1 MPPEEAVLDAPVEET
16 VDTLV
21 ETDGGAE
28 DILDGAESQTEGE
41 QAGDLKGSKLW
52 RDVNTK
58 LTAGEKLT
66 PKEMAAIRR
75 SIHFEHNHQQKYPN
89 GVQELESTRE
99 AIQPLLED
107 ETMPIGDA
115 IQQIAQER
123 TYFRELDSLFTAG
136 KPEFVAKMADASPE
150 SFLELAPTVF
160 QKFSEMNNEGFSSY
174 VTGSVLSYM
183 TGQKVPLQYEVL
195 RTFLPQ
201 IQQIAESNPNLAMGG
216 VVHQI
221 VGAFNS
227 LYKTQLNLEALAA
240 KPINKPFT
248 AKTEDKQE
256 TGDANT
262 LQMENNALKW
272 DREADGEALSFIGKE
287 AAKQAGKTA
296 LTTKEMSTVRAKVS
310 EELDARLSMNKQYV
324 SAMKGYLTNGNRT
337 AYLQRLKSE
346 RLKILPGAIRR
357 AVADVSDSRPR
368 VSRPTSDQSATTPRR
383 NGAPNS
389 VTTKVNVS
397 DPNAFRRI
405 SAYPKGKI
413 DRIRTTQKMLNEGKA
428 YLIDE
433 ERPVMGP
440 WGLNSRKTH

>member
-1 MPPEEAVLDAPVEET
+1 MADESAVLDAPVEDVVQDSLVDSSAET
-16 VDTLV
+16 PV
-21 ETDGGAE
+21 EGAE
-28 DILDGAESQTEGE
+28 PIEGDQT
-41 QAGDLKGSKLW
+41 ADLRGSKLW

-75 SIHFEHNHQQKYPN
+75 SIHFEHNQQQKYPN

-107 ETMPIGDA
+107 DTMPIGDA
-115 IQQIAQER
+115 IEQIAQER
-123 TYFRELDSLFTAG
+123 SYFRDLDSLFTAG

-150 SFLELAPTVF
+150 AFLELAPSVF

-174 VTGSVLSYM
+174 VTGSVLGFM
-183 TGQKVPLQYEVL
+183 NQAQVPLQYEIL

-201 IQQIAESNPNLAMGG
+201 LPDSPVKEQ
-216 VVHQI
+216 VVAA
-221 VGAFNS
+221 VNALYGNFN
-227 LYKTQLNLEALAA
+227 KLNALAQ

-248 AKTEDKQE
+248 TKAEDKPE
-256 TGDANT
+256 AGDTAT

-272 DREADGEALSFIGKE
+272 DREADGDALSFISKE
-287 AAKQAGKTA
+287 SAKLAGKTA
-296 LTTKEMSTVRAKVS
+296 LSTKEMQSVRAKVS
-310 EELDARLSMNKQYV
+310 EELDARLGMNKQYV

-357 AVADVSDSRPR
+357 AVADVTDSRPK
-368 VSRPTSDQSATTPRR
+368 VQKTN
-383 NGAPNS
+383 NGTQPVKTQNP
-389 VTTKVNVS
+389 VTTKVNVA

-405 SAYPKGKI
+405 SAYPKGMI
-413 DRIRTTQKMLNEGKA
+413 DHNRTTQKMLIDGKA
-428 YLIDE
+428 YLKNE
-433 ERPVMGP
+433 ERPVT
-440 WGLNSRKTH
+440 WARAKTN

>member
-1 MPPEEAVLDAPVEET
+1 MADEAAVLDAPVEDVVEESL
-16 VDTLV
+16 VDTA
-21 ETDGGAE
+21 EPAAEGAE
-28 DILDGAESQTEGE
+28 PVEGDQT
-41 QAGDLKGSKLW
+41 ADLKGSKLW

-136 KPEFVAKMADASPE
+136 KPEFVAKIADASPE

-183 TGQKVPLQYEVL
+183 AGQKVPLQYEVL

-201 IQQIAESNPNLAMGG
+201 IQQIAENNPNLAMGG

-221 VGAFNS
+221 VGAFNA
-227 LYKTQLNLEALAA
+227 LYKTQQSLEALAA

-248 AKTEDKQE
+248 AKTEDRATE
-256 TGDANT
+256 SGDANT

-287 AAKQAGKTA
+287 AAKLAGKTA
-296 LTTKEMSTVRAKVS
+296 LSTKEMTTVRAKVS

-357 AVADVSDSRPR
+357 AVADVADSRPK
-368 VSRPTSDQSATTPRR
+368 VQKPVPGTTP
-383 NGAPNS
+383 NGKPANN
-389 VTTKVNVS
+389 VQTKVNVA

-405 SAYPKGKI
+405 SAYPKGKV

-428 YLIDE
+428 YLIGE
-433 ERPVMGP
+433 ERPVIGP
-440 WGLNSRKTH
+440 WGLNSRKSH

>member
-1 MPPEEAVLDAPVEET
+1 MPPEEAVLDAPVEDVVEESL
-16 VDTLV
+16 VDT
-21 ETDGGAE
+21 A
-28 DILDGAESQTEGE
+28 DGAGEADGEGDAGLAEQT
-41 QAGDLKGSKLW
+41 GDLKGSKLW

-183 TGQKVPLQYEVL
+183 AGQKVPLQYEVL

-201 IQQIAESNPNLAMGG
+201 MPDFPGKDQI
-216 VVHQI
+216 I
-221 VGAFNS
+221 GAVNA
-227 LYKTQLNLEALAA
+227 LYKTQTNLEALAA

-248 AKTEDKQE
+248 AKTEDKPE
-256 TGDANT
+256 TGDSNT

-287 AAKQAGKTA
+287 AAKLAGKTA
-296 LTTKEMSTVRAKVS
+296 LSTKEMTTVRAKVS

-357 AVADVSDSRPR
+357 AVADISDSRPK
-368 VSRPTSDQSATTPRR
+368 VAKTASTVTP
-383 NGAPNS
+383 NGKPQNN
-389 VTTKVNVS
+389 VQTKVNVA
-397 DPNAFRRI
+397 DPNNFRRI
-405 SAYPKGKI
+405 SAYPKGLI
-413 DRIRTTQKMLNEGKA
+413 DHNRTTQKMLIEGRA
-428 YLIDE
+428 YLKNE
-433 ERPVMGP
+433 ERPVT
-440 WGLNSRKTH
+440 WSRAKTH

>member
-1 MPPEEAVLDAPVEET
+1 MPPEEAVLDAPVEDVAEESL
-16 VDTLV
+16 VDT
-21 ETDGGAE
+21 A
-28 DILDGAESQTEGE
+28 DGAGEADGEGDAGLAEQT
-41 QAGDLKGSKLW
+41 GDLKGSKLW

-123 TYFRELDSLFTAG
+123 SYFRELDSLFTAG

-150 SFLELAPTVF
+150 SFLELAPSVF

-183 TGQKVPLQYEVL
+183 AGQKVPLQYEVL

-201 IQQIAESNPNLAMGG
+201 MPDFPGKDQI
-216 VVHQI
+216 I
-221 VGAFNS
+221 GAFNA
-227 LYKTQLNLEALAA
+227 LYKTQGMLEALAA

-248 AKTEDKQE
+248 AKTEDKPE
-256 TGDANT
+256 AGDTAT

-272 DREADGEALSFIGKE
+272 DREADGDALSFIGKE
-287 AAKQAGKTA
+287 SAKLAGKTA
-296 LTTKEMSTVRAKVS
+296 LSTKEMQSVRAKVS

-357 AVADVSDSRPR
+357 AVADVSDSRPK
-368 VSRPTSDQSATTPRR
+368 VAKTASTVTP
-383 NGAPNS
+383 NGKPQNN
-389 VTTKVNVS
+389 VQTKVNVA
-397 DPNAFRRI
+397 DQNNFRRI
-405 SAYPKGKI
+405 SAYPKGLI
-413 DRIRTTQKMLNEGKA
+413 DHNRTTQKMLIEGRA
-428 YLIDE
+428 YLKDE
-433 ERPVMGP
+433 ERPVT
-440 WGLNSRKTH
+440 WARAKQ

>member
-1 MPPEEAVLDAPVEET
+1 MADEAAVLDAPVEES

-21 ETDGGAE
+21 ETDGGAQN
-28 DILDGAESQTEGE
+28 DADVDVNAAESTEDGG
-41 QAGDLKGSKLW
+41 ALKGSKLW

-123 TYFRELDSLFTAG
+123 SYFRELDSLFTAG

-183 TGQKVPLQYEVL
+183 AGQKVPLQYEVL

-201 IQQIAESNPNLAMGG
+201 MPDFPGKDQI
-216 VVHQI
+216 I
-221 VGAFNS
+221 GAVNA
-227 LYKTQLNLEALAA
+227 LYKTQLSLEALAA

-248 AKTEDKQE
+248 AKTEDKPAE
-256 TGDANT
+256 SGDANT

-272 DREADGEALSFIGKE
+272 DREADGEALSYISKE
-287 AAKQAGKTA
+287 AAKLAGKTP
-296 LTTKEMSTVRAKVS
+296 LTPKEMIKVRAKIS
-310 EELDARLSMNKQYV
+310 DELDARLSMNKKYGQV
-324 SAMKGYLTNGNRT
+324 MRGYLQNGNRV

-346 RLKILPGAIRR
+346 RLKILSGAIRR
-357 AVADVSDSRPR
+357 AVADVSESRPK
-368 VSRPTSDQSATTPRR
+368 VQKTASTVTPNGKPTNNVQ
-383 NGAPNS
+383 
-389 VTTKVNVS
+389 TKVNVA
-397 DPNAFRRI
+397 DPNNFRRI
-405 SAYPKGKI
+405 SAYPKGLI
-413 DRIRTTQKMLNEGKA
+413 DHNRTTQKMLIEGRA
-428 YLIDE
+428 YLKNE
-433 ERPVMGP
+433 ERPVT
-440 WGLNSRKTH
+440 WARAKTH

>member
-1 MPPEEAVLDAPVEET
+1 MADEAAVLDAPVEDVVEESL
-16 VDTLV
+16 VDTA
-21 ETDGGAE
+21 EPAAEGAE
-28 DILDGAESQTEGE
+28 PVEGDQT
-41 QAGDLKGSKLW
+41 ADLKGSKLW

-183 TGQKVPLQYEVL
+183 AGQKVPLQYEVL

-201 IQQIAESNPNLAMGG
+201 MPDFPGKDQI
-216 VVHQI
+216 I
-221 VGAFNS
+221 GAVNA
-227 LYKTQLNLEALAA
+227 LYKTQTNLEALAA

-248 AKTEDKQE
+248 AKTEDKPE
-256 TGDANT
+256 TGDSNT

-287 AAKQAGKTA
+287 AAKLAGKTA
-296 LTTKEMSTVRAKVS
+296 LSPKEMTKVRAKVS
-310 EELDARLSMNKQYV
+310 EELDARLSMNKKYV
-324 SAMKGYLTNGNRT
+324 ADMKGYLSNGNRI

-346 RLKILPGAIRR
+346 RTKIMSGAVRR
-357 AVADVSDSRPR
+357 AVDDVKAE
-368 VSRPTSDQSATTPRR
+368 RPTVQKTIPGTTP
-383 NGAPNS
+383 NGKPANN
-389 VTTKVNVS
+389 VQTKVNVA

-405 SAYPKGKI
+405 SAYPKGKV

-440 WGLNSRKTH
+440 WGLNSRKSH

>member
-1 MPPEEAVLDAPVEET
+1 MADEAAVLDAPVEET

-28 DILDGAESQTEGE
+28 DTLDGAESQTEGE
-41 QAGDLKGSKLW
+41 QSADLKGSKLW

-183 TGQKVPLQYEVL
+183 AGQKVPLQYEVL

-201 IQQIAESNPNLAMGG
+201 MPDFPGKDQI
-216 VVHQI
+216 I
-221 VGAFNS
+221 GAVNA
-227 LYKTQLNLEALAA
+227 LYKTQTNLEALAA

-248 AKTEDKQE
+248 AKTEDKPE
-256 TGDANT
+256 TGDSNT

-272 DREADGEALSFIGKE
+272 DREADGEALSYIGKE
-287 AAKQAGKTA
+287 AAKLAGKTA
-296 LTTKEMSTVRAKVS
+296 LSTKEMTTVRAKVS

-357 AVADVSDSRPR
+357 AVADVSDSRPK
-368 VSRPTSDQSATTPRR
+368 VAKTGTTP
-383 NGAPNS
+383 NGKPQNN
-389 VTTKVNVS
+389 VQTKVNVA

-405 SAYPKGKI
+405 SAYPKGLI
-413 DRIRTTQKMLNEGKA
+413 DHNRTTQKMLIDGKA
-428 YLIDE
+428 YLKDE
-433 ERPVMGP
+433 ERPVT
-440 WGLNSRKTH
+440 WARTKTH

>member
-1 MPPEEAVLDAPVEET
+1 MADEAGVLDAPVDDLVQDSI
-16 VDTLV
+16 VDDASGADAPA
-21 ETDGGAE
+21 EGAE
-28 DILDGAESQTEGE
+28 PVEGDQT
-41 QAGDLKGSKLW
+41 ADLKGSKLW

-183 TGQKVPLQYEVL
+183 AGQKVPLQYEVL

-201 IQQIAESNPNLAMGG
+201 MPDFPGKDQI
-216 VVHQI
+216 I
-221 VGAFNS
+221 GAVNA
-227 LYKTQLNLEALAA
+227 LYKTQTNLEALAA
-240 KPINKPFT
+240 KPINKPFM
-248 AKTEDKQE
+248 AKTEDKPE
-256 TGDANT
+256 AGDTAT

-287 AAKQAGKTA
+287 AAKLAGKTA
-296 LTTKEMSTVRAKVS
+296 LSTKEMTTVRAKVS

-357 AVADVSDSRPR
+357 AVADVSDSRPK
-368 VSRPTSDQSATTPRR
+368 VAKTASTVTP
-383 NGAPNS
+383 NGKPQNN
-389 VTTKVNVS
+389 VQTKVNVA

-405 SAYPKGKI
+405 SAYPKGLI
-413 DRIRTTQKMLNEGKA
+413 DHNRTTQKMLIEGRA
-428 YLIDE
+428 YLKNE
-433 ERPVMGP
+433 ERPVT
-440 WGLNSRKTH
+440 WSRAKTH